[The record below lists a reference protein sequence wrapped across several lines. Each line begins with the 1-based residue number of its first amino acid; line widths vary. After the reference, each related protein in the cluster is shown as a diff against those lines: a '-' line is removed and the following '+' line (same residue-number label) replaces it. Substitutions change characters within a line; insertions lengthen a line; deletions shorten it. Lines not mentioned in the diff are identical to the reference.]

1 MYELQEVTMIHLQ
14 IGQQCLSQLQDLLAL
29 KGRGMVQQEMGL
41 VSGNTEEIDSGDEPK
56 VVPPSLKEMIKVC
69 QFMRPLKGFELA
81 QPPLW

>member
-1 MYELQEVTMIHLQ
+1 MDPEEEWEIGENIYEFEGGDAEIV
-14 IGQQCLSQLQDLLAL
+14 
-29 KGRGMVQQEMGL
+29 GMVQQEMGL
-41 VSGNTEEIDSGDEPK
+41 VSGNTEEIDSGDEPE